1 MIDPWSVLSLFR
13 TCYQREESDDVL
25 LPLCAAAAAELDA
38 RLRADA
44 DPGDIRLLDAAA
56 AAVYHRLCLRML
68 ESGQGVSIF
77 KAGDVTAIERQR
89 QRQRLNR
96 GAAGEARAFQA
107 GLQGRMQLEGGE
119 GEVGKGFVAHA

>member
-77 KAGDVTAIERQR
+77 KAGDVTVNLRTEAV
-89 QRQRLNR
+89 LAS
-96 GAAGEARAFQA
+96 AAQELDRARARALPLLRDDAFYFGQ
-107 GLQGRMQLEGGE
+107 
-119 GEVGKGFVAHA
+119 VTV